1 MNDSSQRQRHDSLRR
16 EVLRFVIPA
25 VLGIILLLGASLFAA
40 MNAAREQSIREAESA
55 ATWLARS
62 VVTPLLTEDLTS
74 GKVSSIK
81 ELDGSLDSS
90 VQGSDVVDVRLWN
103 ADGVIIYSNDPRLMG
118 EQFPLPEDISGEIV
132 AEPVDPTQPENRYL
146 DPSQEL
152 VQVSLPVAGTDGAE
166 YLFQIS
172 QLQDT
177 VQQDARALWLSFAP
191 ILVGSVALLGLMLV
205 LLGISMARRINA
217 ESESRQAL
225 LQHALDS
232 TETERRRIAADLH
245 DGPVQ
250 SLAGLSF
257 TLAALSHRAS
267 KDGAT
272 GDAVALDQAA
282 VRSRE
287 AVRELR
293 SLLVDLYPP
302 NLEMSGLA
310 AAIYDHLD
318 GLGPEV
324 TVTAD
329 VADLPD
335 LDPHTRAVVYRIA
348 REALT
353 NVEKHSRAEQVSV
366 SLDKEDQEIHLQ
378 IVDDGR
384 GFDPSVEKD
393 GHMGLR
399 IIADLAQTSGGRLEV
414 QSTPGSGATVDF
426 RMEQP

>member
-25 VLGIILLLGASLFAA
+25 VLGMILLLGASLFAA

-81 ELDGSLDSS
+81 ELDASLDSS

-257 TLAALSHRAS
+257 TLAALSHRAG

-353 NVEKHSRAEQVSV
+353 NVEKHSRAERVSV

-378 IVDDGR
+378 IVDDGG
-384 GFDPSVEKD
+384 GFDPNVEKD

-399 IIADLAQTSGGRLEV
+399 IIADLAQTSGGKLEV
-414 QSTPGSGATVDF
+414 QSTPGSGTKVDF

>member
-1 MNDSSQRQRHDSLRR
+1 MSDSSRPHPADSLRR

-25 VLGIILLLGASLFAA
+25 VIGIALLLGLSLLAA

-62 VVTPLLTEDLTS
+62 VVTPLLDAKLTT
-74 GKVSSIK
+74 GKVSSIR
-81 ELDGSLDSS
+81 ELDASLDSS

-103 ADGVIIYSNDPRLMG
+103 SDGVIIYSNDPRLMG
-118 EQFPLPEDISGEIV
+118 EQFPLPQDVSGDLV
-132 AEPVDPTQPENRYL
+132 AEPVDPSQPENRYL

-177 VQQDARALWLSFAP
+177 LTLDARALWLSFAP

-205 LLGISMARRINA
+205 LLGIAMARRISA
-217 ESESRQAL
+217 ESQSRQTL

-257 TLAALSHRAS
+257 TLAALSHRAV
-267 KDGAT
+267 KEGAT
-272 GDAVALDQAA
+272 SDAIALDQASQ
-282 VRSRE
+282 RSRE

-302 NLEMSGLA
+302 NLEMSGLS

-318 GLGPEV
+318 GLGPQIAV
-324 TVTAD
+324 SAD

-348 REALT
+348 REALA
-353 NVEKHSRAEQVSV
+353 NVDKHSGADQVSV
-366 SLDKEDQEIHLQ
+366 LLAQQADLICLQ
-378 IVDDGR
+378 ITDDGR
-384 GFDPSVEKD
+384 GFDPGVAED

-399 IIADLAQTSGGRLEV
+399 IITDLAQTSGGQLEIR
-414 QSTPGSGATVDF
+414 SAPGAGTTVDF
-426 RMEQP
+426 RMEKL